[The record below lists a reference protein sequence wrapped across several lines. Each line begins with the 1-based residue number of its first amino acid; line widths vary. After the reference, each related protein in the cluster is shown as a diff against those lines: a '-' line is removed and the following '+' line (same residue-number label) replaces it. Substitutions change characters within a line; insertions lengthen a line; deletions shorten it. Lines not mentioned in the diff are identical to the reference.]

1 MDLICEQVAKDNS
14 LTGKIN
20 TDSAELSYIVIG
32 TNDINEARTAVLS
45 KAPSTFLGCA
55 LSSLSVDRQEG
66 QVIYY
71 RATYAGGSFSN
82 LKEDEPTIS
91 FSMSQG
97 SATIKR
103 AYEQKKYGSDAPDAG
118 LAIGWNGKPGI
129 ESEVAGVDIPVSI
142 TRKSFARI
150 ANTSELTVDW
160 ERLHAK
166 AFGRVNMKPFG
177 SYKPGEVLFLGCSY
191 SGLNSD
197 VSRITVNY
205 DMAIAFN
212 ESNVS
217 MGTDTKGKEIKIS
230 KYGWAY
236 VWEIL
241 AAAKEKET
249 GKIPPKICI
258 QGVYV
263 SSVYRL
269 CDFDIFGLNP

>member
-14 LTGKIN
+14 LTGKSE

-32 TNDINEARTAVLS
+32 TNDIDEGRAAVLS
-45 KAPSTFLGCA
+45 KVPSNYLGCA
-55 LSSLSVDRQEG
+55 LSSVSVDRQEG

-71 RATYAGGSFSN
+71 RASYAGGSFSN

-91 FSMSQG
+91 FNMSQG
-97 SATIKR
+97 TATIKR

-118 LAIGWNGKPGI
+118 LAVGWNGKTQD
-129 ESEVAGVDIPVSI
+129 ESEVAGVDIPVCTI
-142 TRKSFARI
+142 RKTFSRI
-150 ANTSELTVDW
+150 VKTSELDVNW

-177 SYKPGEVLFLGCSY
+177 DYKAGEVLFLGCSY

-197 VSRITVNY
+197 VSRLTVSY

-241 AAAKEKET
+241 RAKQEQNS
-249 GKIPPKICI
+249 GIVPPKLCI
-258 QGVYV
+258 LGVYV

-269 CDFDIFGLNP
+269 ADFSIFGLDI